1 MSEDSVS
8 ESIECSD
15 FHFLKVISQHHKKHI
30 VTIGHYNAAVK
41 RLFLVL
47 CFTYIILLIVIL

>member
-15 FHFLKVISQHHKKHI
+15 FHFFEVISQYKKHI
-30 VTIGHYNAAVK
+30 VTIGHYNAAD
-41 RLFLVL
+41 
-47 CFTYIILLIVIL
+47 